1 MTFHLSTAENRLL
14 MIGSDASLL
23 LTSRMIQ
30 LVPTSF
36 IAQARL
42 SAIALF
48 LQGRFGEK
56 SRRLASQKD
65 LISTRLA
72 SFCLRVST
80 FTEINIAWS
89 LSRLCWLMLFHAL

>member
-42 SAIALF
+42 SAITLF

-65 LISTRLA
+65 LLSTRLA
-72 SFCLRVST
+72 SFCLRVSR
-80 FTEINIAWS
+80 FTELNTERGLAGP
-89 LSRLCWLMLFHAL
+89 CWLTLCHAL